1 MVTDQG
7 FQELAAMA
15 SGFKYD
21 DFFPNQYSFNGHRLE
36 QPNTLYNHQDFV
48 ENPYAHVPPIQ
59 NSHTASSSP
68 TMVVAARGSPEEDSE
83 IFSDIAL
90 TYISRMLMEEDI
102 DEKVNMYQ
110 QQAALRAAEKP
121 FYDILG
127 EKYPY
132 PLSPDQPPLYPNHSL
147 ESPDDSISIHYS
159 HHYANTKNGIIDGN
173 SNGITDHRYPYDSV
187 YNPQIQF
194 HPASVDSLTNLQQE
208 RQQRGHLHSA
218 LQVFRLITLL
228 SLPSAPQRVL
238 VTQWKWRGVEE
249 AKKFLP
255 SDDKLV
261 VDLEANCVSLH
272 PAPKKKGS
280 NRWHEVKAEEEEDYI
295 SFGSRGR
302 KNPNSEDLALQ
313 EGRSNKQSAVY
324 SEEALRSDMFDLVL
338 LCHKGMCKKGGVQA
352 LREALQSGTSKNLQ
366 NSQAKGSV
374 SGKARGKKQN
384 KKEVVD
390 LRTLLIHCAQAVA
403 ADDRRTANELLK
415 QIRHHSSPFGDGSQR
430 LAQCFAD
437 GLEAR
442 LAGTGSQIYQ
452 SLVAKRTSAT
462 DILKAYQLYLAACPF
477 KKITHFLSNQTIL
490 NVAEKASR
498 VHIIDFGIY
507 FGFQWPCLIQRLS
520 SRPGGPPM
528 LRITGIDV
536 PQPGFR
542 PTERIEETGRRL
554 ANYASSFRVPFEYCS
569 ISSKWETIR
578 VEDLKLDKDEVLIVN
593 CLYRFRNLVD
603 ETVVVDS
610 PRNKVLNTI
619 RKANPD
625 VFIHGIVNG
634 SYSAPF
640 FVTRFREALFHFSAL
655 FDMLDTT
662 VPREDAQ
669 RLLIERD
676 LFGREALNVI
686 SCEGSERVER
696 PETYKQ
702 WQVRNLR
709 AGFEQMPLDPDIMKR
724 AKDRVKSNYHK
735 DFVIDEDSRWMLQ
748 GWKGREECC
757 CRVVHAKI
765 SESWD
770 GDRKTLI
777 RR

>member
-147 ESPDDSISIHYS
+147 ESPDDSISIHS

-194 HPASVDSLTNLQQE
+194 HPASVDSLTTTTRTTTTRTPSFSSSSVSLDYSAQSSFSSSTSASNTVEVVEETQVSRVSGVPNLFFDSQPAW
-208 RQQRGHLHSA
+208 H
-218 LQVFRLITLL
+218 FR
-228 SLPSAPQRVL
+228 
-238 VTQWKWRGVEE
+238 RGVEE

-352 LREALQSGTSKNLQ
+352 LRS
-366 NSQAKGSV
+366 
-374 SGKARGKKQN
+374 
-384 KKEVVD
+384 
-390 LRTLLIHCAQAVA
+390 I
-403 ADDRRTANELLK
+403 
-415 QIRHHSSPFGDGSQR
+415 
-430 LAQCFAD
+430 
-437 GLEAR
+437 
-442 LAGTGSQIYQ
+442 
-452 SLVAKRTSAT
+452 
-462 DILKAYQLYLAACPF
+462 
-477 KKITHFLSNQTIL
+477 
-490 NVAEKASR
+490 AE
-498 VHIIDFGIY
+498 
-507 FGFQWPCLIQRLS
+507 W
-520 SRPGGPPM
+520 
-528 LRITGIDV
+528 
-536 PQPGFR
+536 
-542 PTERIEETGRRL
+542 
-554 ANYASSFRVPFEYCS
+554 N
-569 ISSKWETIR
+569 
-578 VEDLKLDKDEVLIVN
+578 
-593 CLYRFRNLVD
+593 
-603 ETVVVDS
+603 
-610 PRNKVLNTI
+610 
-619 RKANPD
+619 
-625 VFIHGIVNG
+625 
-634 SYSAPF
+634 
-640 FVTRFREALFHFSAL
+640 
-655 FDMLDTT
+655 
-662 VPREDAQ
+662 
-669 RLLIERD
+669 
-676 LFGREALNVI
+676 
-686 SCEGSERVER
+686 
-696 PETYKQ
+696 
-702 WQVRNLR
+702 
-709 AGFEQMPLDPDIMKR
+709 
-724 AKDRVKSNYHK
+724 
-735 DFVIDEDSRWMLQ
+735 
-748 GWKGREECC
+748 
-757 CRVVHAKI
+757 
-765 SESWD
+765 
-770 GDRKTLI
+770 
-777 RR
+777 

>member
-1 MVTDQG
+1 
-7 FQELAAMA
+7 
-15 SGFKYD
+15 
-21 DFFPNQYSFNGHRLE
+21 
-36 QPNTLYNHQDFV
+36 
-48 ENPYAHVPPIQ
+48 
-59 NSHTASSSP
+59 
-68 TMVVAARGSPEEDSE
+68 
-83 IFSDIAL
+83 
-90 TYISRMLMEEDI
+90 
-102 DEKVNMYQ
+102 
-110 QQAALRAAEKP
+110 
-121 FYDILG
+121 
-127 EKYPY
+127 
-132 PLSPDQPPLYPNHSL
+132 
-147 ESPDDSISIHYS
+147 
-159 HHYANTKNGIIDGN
+159 
-173 SNGITDHRYPYDSV
+173 
-187 YNPQIQF
+187 
-194 HPASVDSLTNLQQE
+194 
-208 RQQRGHLHSA
+208 
-218 LQVFRLITLL
+218 
-228 SLPSAPQRVL
+228 
-238 VTQWKWRGVEE
+238 
-249 AKKFLP
+249 
-255 SDDKLV
+255 
-261 VDLEANCVSLH
+261 
-272 PAPKKKGS
+272 
-280 NRWHEVKAEEEEDYI
+280 
-295 SFGSRGR
+295 
-302 KNPNSEDLALQ
+302 
-313 EGRSNKQSAVY
+313 
-324 SEEALRSDMFDLVL
+324 
-338 LCHKGMCKKGGVQA
+338 MCKKGGVQA

-748 GWKGREECC
+748 GWKGRIIYAVSTW
-757 CRVVHAKI
+757 RPSGV
-765 SESWD
+765 S
-770 GDRKTLI
+770 
-777 RR
+777 

>member
-1 MVTDQG
+1 MVMDQG
-7 FQELAAMA
+7 FQKLAAMT
-15 SGFKYD
+15 SGFEYD
-21 DFFPNQYSFNGHRLE
+21 DFFTNQYSLNGRRLE
-36 QPNTLYNHQDFV
+36 QPNTLYNHQNFV
-48 ENPYAHVPPIQ
+48 ANSYVHVPVIQ
-59 NSHTASSSP
+59 NSPPAAVSS
-68 TMVVAARGSPEEDSE
+68 TMVAARDSSEDSE

-110 QQAALRAAEKP
+110 QQAALRATEKP

-127 EKYPY
+127 QKYPY
-132 PLSPDQPPLYPNHSL
+132 PPSPDQPPLYSNHYL
-147 ESPDDSISIHYS
+147 ESPDDSINS
-159 HHYANTKNGIIDGN
+159 HHYANPKHGTGSN
-173 SNGITDHRYPYDSV
+173 SNGVMDHRYPYDSV
-187 YNPQIQF
+187 CYPHMQLR
-194 HPASVDSLTNLQQE
+194 PVSVDSLSSTPSIGSSCGSLDYSTQSNASNVAEVAEEAQVSSGSWVSNLFVDSQPAW
-208 RQQRGHLHSA
+208 H
-218 LQVFRLITLL
+218 FR
-228 SLPSAPQRVL
+228 
-238 VTQWKWRGVEE
+238 KGVEE

-255 SDDKLV
+255 RDDKLV
-261 VDLEANCVSLH
+261 VDLEANGGSPY
-272 PAPKKKGS
+272 PASKKKGS
-280 NRWHEVKAEEEEDYI
+280 DRLNENEIKAEDEGDHV
-295 SFGSRGR
+295 SSGSRCR
-302 KNPNSEDLALQ
+302 KNPDSEDLALQ

-338 LCHKGMCKKGGVQA
+338 LCHKGMHKKGGVQV
-352 LREALQSGTSKNLQ
+352 LREFLQNETSKNLQ
-366 NSQAKGSV
+366 SSQSGGGKG
-374 SGKARGKKQN
+374 RGKKQN

-403 ADDRRTANELLK
+403 ADDCRTANELLK
-415 QIRHHSSPFGDGSQR
+415 QIRNHSSPFGDGTQR

-437 GLEAR
+437 GLQAR

-452 SLVAKRTSAT
+452 SLVAKRTTAT

-490 NVAEKASR
+490 NVSEKASR

-507 FGFQWPCLIQRLS
+507 FGFQWPCLIQRLAA
-520 SRPGGPPM
+520 RPGGPPK

-554 ANYASSFRVPFEYCS
+554 ADYARGFGVPFDYNS
-569 ISSKWETIR
+569 ISSKWETIT

-655 FDMLDTT
+655 FDMLDTN
-662 VPREDAQ
+662 VPREDTQ

-709 AGFEQMPLDPDIMKR
+709 AGFEQVPLNPDIMER

-735 DFVIDEDSRWMLQ
+735 DFVIDEDCRWLLQ
-748 GWKGREECC
+748 GWKGRIIYAVSTW
-757 CRVVHAKI
+757 RPKW
-765 SESWD
+765 S
-770 GDRKTLI
+770 
-777 RR
+777 

>member
-1 MVTDQG
+1 MVMDQG
-7 FQELAAMA
+7 FQELAAMT
-15 SGFKYD
+15 SGFEYD
-21 DFFPNQYSFNGHRLE
+21 DFFTNQYSLNGRR
-36 QPNTLYNHQDFV
+36 
-48 ENPYAHVPPIQ
+48 PP
-59 NSHTASSSP
+59 AAVSP
-68 TMVVAARGSPEEDSE
+68 TILAARDSSEDSE

-102 DEKVNMYQ
+102 DEKVNMNH
-110 QQAALRAAEKP
+110 QQAALRATEKP

-127 EKYPY
+127 QKYPY
-132 PLSPDQPPLYPNHSL
+132 PPPPDQPPLYSNHYL
-147 ESPDDSISIHYS
+147 ESLDDSINS
-159 HHYANTKNGIIDGN
+159 HHFANPKHGTRSN
-173 SNGITDHRYPYDSV
+173 SNGVMDHRYSYDSV
-187 YNPQIQF
+187 CYPQIQLR
-194 HPASVDSLTNLQQE
+194 PVSVDSSSLAPSFGSSCVSLDCSTQS
-208 RQQRGHLHSA
+208 SA
-218 LQVFRLITLL
+218 SNIVDVVDEPQVSSGSRVSNPFVDSHQPAWHFR
-228 SLPSAPQRVL
+228 
-238 VTQWKWRGVEE
+238 KGVEE

-255 SDDKLV
+255 RDDKLV
-261 VDLEANCVSLH
+261 VDLEANGGSLQQ
-272 PAPKKKGS
+272 ASKKKGS
-280 NRWHEVKAEEEEDYI
+280 DRLYELKAEEEGDHV
-295 SFGSRGR
+295 SSGSRCR

-338 LCHKGMCKKGGVQA
+338 LCHKGMHRKGGVQA
-352 LREALQSGTSKNLQ
+352 LREALQNETSKNLQ
-366 NSQAKGSV
+366 NSQSGGSGGGKG
-374 SGKARGKKQN
+374 RGKKQN

-403 ADDRRTANELLK
+403 ADDCRTANELLK
-415 QIRHHSSPFGDGSQR
+415 QIRHYSSPFGDGTQR

-452 SLVAKRTSAT
+452 FLVAKRTTAT

-490 NVAEKASR
+490 NVSEKASR

-507 FGFQWPCLIQRLS
+507 FGFQWPCLIQRLAA
-520 SRPGGPPM
+520 RAGGPPK

-554 ANYASSFRVPFEYCS
+554 ADYARGFGVPFDYNS
-569 ISSKWETIR
+569 ISSKWETIT

-655 FDMLDTT
+655 FDMLDTN

-709 AGFEQMPLDPDIMKR
+709 AGFKQLPLDADIMQR

-735 DFVIDEDSRWMLQ
+735 DFVIDEDCRWLLQ
-748 GWKGREECC
+748 GWKGRIIYAVSTW
-757 CRVVHAKI
+757 RPNW
-765 SESWD
+765 S
-770 GDRKTLI
+770 
-777 RR
+777 